1 MEDPGPEP
9 PRGSERTA
17 APSPPARADVPRL
30 FSRVVDLGD
39 GIDPLD
45 LAGEDGFVWR
55 SPGGALVGIGQAAR
69 VPVGTGPGRIERAAE
84 AVAAL
89 LDAVEVDDPDGS
101 GLGPAAV
108 GALPFHPAT
117 PGELVVPALLLRT
130 DPGRPDLG
138 HPHRTGPVRPTR
150 GGRPARPA
158 PRHRLPRPPLASRPP
173 PGRPGPGAHRRGPVD
188 SRLPATLR

>member
-1 MEDPGPEP
+1 M
-9 PRGSERTA
+9 
-17 APSPPARADVPRL
+17 
-30 FSRVVDLGD
+30 
-39 GIDPLD
+39 
-45 LAGEDGFVWR
+45 WR

-89 LDAVEVDDPDGS
+89 LDAVEVDDAGGT

-130 DPGRPDLG
+130 DPDGRTWAIVTEPAPFAPPGAADLRTRLRAG
-138 HPHRTGPVRPTR
+138 APRAHRWPAARRLDGPWPTVGTPPTDGGSPPTGGVPAPTGGVPRPPA
-150 GGRPARPA
+150 GACGRPA
-158 PRHRLPRPPLASRPP
+158 PPDPP
-173 PGRPGPGAHRRGPVD
+173 VR
-188 SRLPATLR
+188 